1 VNRDEII
8 RMARE
13 AGMEA
18 VIDSSC
24 VTFDFYDLKKFVV
37 LVAAAERKKIEFD
50 GIHTCSNECQR
61 PACVAV
67 REAVEAE
74 REACAKMC
82 EEISDEEY
90 YLGRQ
95 YADMIRAR
103 GDK

>member
-1 VNRDEII
+1 VNNE
-8 RMARE
+8 
-13 AGMEA
+13 
-18 VIDSSC
+18 
-24 VTFDFYDLKKFVV
+24 
-37 LVAAAERKKIEFD
+37 
-50 GIHTCSNECQR
+50 IHTCSNECQR